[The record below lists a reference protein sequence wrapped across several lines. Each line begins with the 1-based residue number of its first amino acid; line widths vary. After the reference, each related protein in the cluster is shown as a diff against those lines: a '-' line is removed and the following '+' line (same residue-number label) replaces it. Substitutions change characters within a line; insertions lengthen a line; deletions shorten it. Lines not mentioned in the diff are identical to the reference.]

1 MNRRQVGRNAGND
14 RAADDLGDIRH
25 VKLEARRGARS
36 PATGRVEPGSLG
48 RPREGG
54 DHDQAVHTW
63 IANEAISTR
72 NFGTVRLNRGSVDL
86 DSDSGAEYF
95 KLTGSLKKLG
105 HRAIDHSD

>member
-63 IANEAISTR
+63 IANEQPRRETLGRYDHMWGLLTQIQILA
-72 NFGTVRLNRGSVDL
+72 LNIL
-86 DSDSGAEYF
+86 N
-95 KLTGSLKKLG
+95 SLA
-105 HRAIDHSD
+105 R